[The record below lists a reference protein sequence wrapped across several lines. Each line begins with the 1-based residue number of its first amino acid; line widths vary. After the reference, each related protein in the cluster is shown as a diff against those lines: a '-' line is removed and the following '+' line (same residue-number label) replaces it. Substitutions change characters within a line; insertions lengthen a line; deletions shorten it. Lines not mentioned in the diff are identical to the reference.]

1 MDKQFKGFG
10 LTISHVSALS
20 GGLTNACL
28 KVEAKEGSFVWR
40 PISLQAKILG
50 ADRAKEHE
58 ILQALSDESFSPNVY
73 GANEEG
79 ILVEWLEGEVIALD
93 KAQDV
98 AVDLLCSVH
107 QISLDKLSEQIK
119 NKPMSLKDRII
130 DYWNS
135 ITPENQTSEMKA
147 YFEYFSLQDEQ
158 AFFSHCLCHYDIG
171 AYNIIVKEDGYG
183 LIDWEYA
190 SMGDPSQ
197 DLTSMIIANQFDMD
211 DVISQYCQKRRLNI
225 DEWKRAVIHWTPWV
239 TFMGVL
245 WFSLGYQLLKNTCY
259 QELAEREMC
268 KLIKLLPSIYK

>member
-28 KVEAKEGSFVWR
+28 KIEAKEGSFVWR

-50 ADRAKEHE
+50 ADRMKEHE

-79 ILVEWLEGEVIALD
+79 LLVEWFDGEVIALD

-98 AVDLLCSVH
+98 AVALLCSVH
-107 QISLDKLSEQIK
+107 QVSLDKLSEQIK
-119 NKPMSLKDRII
+119 NNPMSLRDRII
-130 DYWNS
+130 DYWHS
-135 ITPENQTSEMKA
+135 LAPENQTSEMKA
-147 YFEYFSLQDEQ
+147 YFEYFSQQDEQ
-158 AFFSHCLCHYDIG
+158 TFFSHCLCHYDIG
-171 AYNIIVKEDGYG
+171 AYNIIVKENGYG

-197 DLTSMIIANQFDMD
+197 DLTSMIIANQFNMD
-211 DVISQYCQKRRLNI
+211 DVISQYCQKRRLNS
-225 DEWKRAVIHWTPWV
+225 DEWKRAVIHWAPWV

-245 WFSLGYQLLKNTCY
+245 WFSLGHQLLKNTCY

-268 KLIKLLPSIYK
+268 NLIKLLPSIHK

>member
-10 LTISHVSALS
+10 LTISQVSALS

-58 ILQALSDESFSPNVY
+58 ILHALSDESFSPNVY

-79 ILVEWLEGEVIALD
+79 LLVEWLEGEVIALD

-98 AVDLLCSVH
+98 AIELMITVH
-107 QISLDKLSEQIK
+107 QVPLDGLSEQIK

-135 ITPENQTSEMKA
+135 IVPENQTPEMKA
-147 YFEYFSLQDEQ
+147 YFEYFSQQEESSR
-158 AFFSHCLCHYDIG
+158 FPYCLCHHDIG

-197 DLTSMIIANQFDMD
+197 DLTIMITANQFNSE
-211 DVISQYCQKRRLNI
+211 DVILSYCKKRHLNF
-225 DEWKRAVIHWTPWV
+225 DEWNNAFIHWAPWV
-239 TFMGVL
+239 TFMGAL
-245 WFSLGYQLLKNTCY
+245 WFLLGHQLLKNTCY
-259 QELAEREMC
+259 QELAEREMN
-268 KLIKLLPSIYK
+268 KIRKLLPLS

>member
-50 ADRAKEHE
+50 ADRTKEHE

-73 GANEEG
+73 GSNEEG
-79 ILVEWLEGEVIALD
+79 LLVEWFEGEVIALD

-119 NKPMSLKDRII
+119 NKPMSLKD
-130 DYWNS
+130 
-135 ITPENQTSEMKA
+135 
-147 YFEYFSLQDEQ
+147 
-158 AFFSHCLCHYDIG
+158 
-171 AYNIIVKEDGYG
+171 
-183 LIDWEYA
+183 
-190 SMGDPSQ
+190 
-197 DLTSMIIANQFDMD
+197 
-211 DVISQYCQKRRLNI
+211 
-225 DEWKRAVIHWTPWV
+225 
-239 TFMGVL
+239 
-245 WFSLGYQLLKNTCY
+245 
-259 QELAEREMC
+259 
-268 KLIKLLPSIYK
+268 